1 MIKLIL
7 LASLNYNLCHD
18 IYNKLTGKQPTE
30 ENLTVCSLL
39 IEDSIKNDLNVE
51 ITLAVAWEES
61 RFTEQSKPS
70 KYKCIGPMQIKYE
83 FWCPNIKNKITAT
96 KRDGLISKCDV
107 YYHGVKSLKYYVN
120 KFKPLNKAICYYNNS
135 KKCSK
140 NNNYKSYYVL
150 NVNKFKSLITPIVKK
165 KFNHR

>member
-18 IYNKLTGKQPTE
+18 IYNKLTGKQPSE

-39 IEDSIKNDLNVE
+39 IESSIKNDLNVE

-61 RFTEQSKPS
+61 RFTEQSKPT

-83 FWCPNIKNKITAT
+83 FWCPNKENKITAT

-107 YYHGVKSLKYYVN
+107 YYHGVKSLKYYIN

-140 NNNYKSYYVL
+140 SNNYKSGYVL
-150 NVNKFKSLITPIVKK
+150 NVNKFKSLITSIVKK
-165 KFNHR
+165 KSIR

>member
-1 MIKLIL
+1 LIKLIL

-18 IYNKLTGKQPTE
+18 IYNKLSGKQPTE

-39 IEDSIKNDLNVE
+39 IEDSIKNDLDIE

-61 RFTEQSKPS
+61 RFTEQSKPT

-83 FWCPNIKNKITAT
+83 FWCPNNKNKVTAT

-107 YYHGVKSLKYYVN
+107 YYHGIKSLKYYIN

-140 NNNYKSYYVL
+140 NNNYKSDYVL
-150 NVNKFKSLITPIVKK
+150 NVNRFKSIITPIVKK
-165 KFNHR
+165 KFN

>member
-83 FWCPNIKNKITAT
+83 FWCPNIKNSCRT
-96 KRDGLISKCDV
+96 RS
-107 YYHGVKSLKYYVN
+107 
-120 KFKPLNKAICYYNNS
+120 
-135 KKCSK
+135 
-140 NNNYKSYYVL
+140 
-150 NVNKFKSLITPIVKK
+150 
-165 KFNHR
+165 

>member
-18 IYNKLTGKQPTE
+18 IYNKLSGKQPTE

-39 IEDSIKNDLNVE
+39 IEDSIKNDLDIE

-61 RFTEQSKPS
+61 RFTEQSKPT

-83 FWCPNIKNKITAT
+83 FWCPNNKNKVTAT

-107 YYHGVKSLKYYVN
+107 YYHGIKSLKYYIN

-140 NNNYKSYYVL
+140 NNNYKSDYVL
-150 NVNKFKSLITPIVKK
+150 NVNRFKSIITPIVKK
-165 KFNHR
+165 KFN

>member
-7 LASLNYNLCHD
+7 LASLNDNLCND
-18 IYNKLTGKQPTE
+18 IYNKLTGKQPSE
-30 ENLTVCSLL
+30 ENLAVCSLL
-39 IEDSIKNDLNVE
+39 IEDSIKNDLNIE

-61 RFTEQSKPS
+61 RFTEQSKPT

-83 FWCPNIKNKITAT
+83 FWCPNNKNKVTAT

-107 YYHGVKSLKYYVN
+107 YYHGIKSLKYYIN

-140 NNNYKSYYVL
+140 NNNYKSDYVL

-165 KFNHR
+165 KFN